1 MSLSFLLLAA
11 QAAASA
17 TGPPTAAEF
26 DLAAMRSSPVST
38 SASRCGT
45 QASETDVVV
54 CGKRDLYRLPLPAE
68 HPVGGTS
75 RDLPGGTAALT
86 PSGPCGI
93 FAGERRCRN
102 ADKAE
107 FGYGRGRDPITL
119 LSRLAK
125 KVGSSDAD

>member
-1 MSLSFLLLAA
+1 MSLSIALLAA
-11 QAAASA
+11 QVAAPA
-17 TGPPTAAEF
+17 TSTAAVF
-26 DLAAMRSSPVST
+26 DLATIRRRPVASST
-38 SASRCGT
+38 AGCG
-45 QASETDVVV
+45 AEADETGVVV
-54 CGKRDLYRLPLPAE
+54 CGARDRYRLPLPVE
-68 HPVGGTS
+68 RPVGGTS

-119 LSRLAK
+119 LSRLAQK
-125 KVGSSDAD
+125 MAGAD